1 MYCPVCKAKLSD
13 NATICITCGTRLTDS
28 LKEEA
33 KTVVPEEPVKDT
45 KKFKLFGKKEKTKEY
60 SYNRALLDYADEKP
74 GTRVAP
80 PPKKPEPVKEPQI
93 SEETQ
98 KKLKAL
104 YGKKEEFASEDGIG
118 STAYTVAKPKSE
130 REEEAR
136 RAAEEEARKRAEEE
150 ARRKAEEEARRI
162 AEEEARK
169 RAEEEARR
177 KAEEEARRA
186 AEEEARRKAEE
197 EARRIAEEEARRKAE
212 EEARRAAEEE
222 ARRKAEEEARRVA
235 EEEARRAAE
244 EEARR
249 KAEEEARRVAEE
261 EARRAAE
268 EEARRKA
275 EEEARRAAE
284 EEARRV
290 AEEEARRKAEEEA
303 RRKAEEEA
311 RRAAEEEARR
321 KAEEEARRAA
331 EEEARRKAEEEARRK
346 AEEEEARRA
355 AEEEEARRIAEE
367 EARLA
372 AEDEEA
378 RKRAEEEAGLAAK
391 VEARLAAMSG
401 NKTTKVKEEK
411 DNDIES
417 SKENLAATMPAYS
430 SVSVSDEKAQEKE
443 AAEPVHNNSSA
454 SAETTLE
461 DMLRAFGTS
470 KEETPV
476 AETVDIKPVSVPEP
490 VVEKE
495 KVNNVEPTPVEKPTA
510 NTGDTLEER
519 LASLG
524 KTQDS
529 SLAGTQSTEKPLTL
543 EEQLRNFKSNKSNN
557 DDIEYAGASEYRTLE
572 DQIRFY
578 EQNVSSNSIFGKK
591 KRR

>member
-28 LKEEA
+28 LKEKA

-136 RAAEEEARKRAEEE
+136 RAAEEEAR
-150 ARRKAEEEARRI
+150 RKAEEEARRI
-162 AEEEARK
+162 
-169 RAEEEARR
+169 
-177 KAEEEARRA
+177 AEEEARRA

-197 EARRIAEEEARRKAE
+197 EARKATEEEN
-212 EEARRAAEEE
+212 
-222 ARRKAEEEARRVA
+222 
-235 EEEARRAAE
+235 
-244 EEARR
+244 
-249 KAEEEARRVAEE
+249 
-261 EARRAAE
+261 
-268 EEARRKA
+268 
-275 EEEARRAAE
+275 
-284 EEARRV
+284 
-290 AEEEARRKAEEEA
+290 
-303 RRKAEEEA
+303 
-311 RRAAEEEARR
+311 
-321 KAEEEARRAA
+321 
-331 EEEARRKAEEEARRK
+331 
-346 AEEEEARRA
+346 
-355 AEEEEARRIAEE
+355 RRIAEE

-417 SKENLAATMPAYS
+417 SKENLAATMPAYT
-430 SVSVSDEKAQEKE
+430 SVSVPDEKVQEKE
-443 AAEPVHNNSSA
+443 VAEPVHNNSST

-510 NTGDTLEER
+510 NIGDTLEER

-524 KTQDS
+524 KTQES

>member
-136 RAAEEEARKRAEEE
+136 RAAEEEAR
-150 ARRKAEEEARRI
+150 RKAEEEARRK

-186 AEEEARRKAEE
+186 AEEEARRK
-197 EARRIAEEEARRKAE
+197 
-212 EEARRAAEEE
+212 
-222 ARRKAEEEARRVA
+222 
-235 EEEARRAAE
+235 
-244 EEARR
+244 
-249 KAEEEARRVAEE
+249 
-261 EARRAAE
+261 
-268 EEARRKA
+268 
-275 EEEARRAAE
+275 
-284 EEARRV
+284 

-346 AEEEEARRA
+346 AEEEARRAAEEEARRKAEEEARRA
-355 AEEEEARRIAEE
+355 AEEEARRNAEEEARRAAEEETRRKAEEEEARRIAEE

>member
-28 LKEEA
+28 LKEKA

-136 RAAEEEARKRAEEE
+136 RAAEEEARRKAEEEARRIAEEEARRKAEEEARRIAEEEARRKAEEEARRIAEEE

-169 RAEEEARR
+169 AAEEEARR
-177 KAEEEARRA
+177 KAEEEARRAAEEEARRIAEEEARRAAEEEARRKAEEEARRAAEEEARRA

-197 EARRIAEEEARRKAE
+197 EARRIAEEEARR
-212 EEARRAAEEE
+212 AAEEE
-222 ARRKAEEEARRVA
+222 ARRKAEEEARKA
-235 EEEARRAAE
+235 TEEEN
-244 EEARR
+244 
-249 KAEEEARRVAEE
+249 
-261 EARRAAE
+261 
-268 EEARRKA
+268 
-275 EEEARRAAE
+275 
-284 EEARRV
+284 
-290 AEEEARRKAEEEA
+290 
-303 RRKAEEEA
+303 
-311 RRAAEEEARR
+311 
-321 KAEEEARRAA
+321 
-331 EEEARRKAEEEARRK
+331 
-346 AEEEEARRA
+346 
-355 AEEEEARRIAEE
+355 RRIAEE

-417 SKENLAATMPAYS
+417 SKENLAATMPAYT
-430 SVSVSDEKAQEKE
+430 SVSVPDEKVQEKE
-443 AAEPVHNNSSA
+443 VAEPVHNNSST

>member
-136 RAAEEEARKRAEEE
+136 RAAEEE
-150 ARRKAEEEARRI
+150 
-162 AEEEARK
+162 
-169 RAEEEARR
+169 
-177 KAEEEARRA
+177 
-186 AEEEARRKAEE
+186 
-197 EARRIAEEEARRKAE
+197 
-212 EEARRAAEEE
+212 
-222 ARRKAEEEARRVA
+222 
-235 EEEARRAAE
+235 
-244 EEARR
+244 
-249 KAEEEARRVAEE
+249 
-261 EARRAAE
+261 
-268 EEARRKA
+268 
-275 EEEARRAAE
+275 
-284 EEARRV
+284 
-290 AEEEARRKAEEEA
+290 
-303 RRKAEEEA
+303 
-311 RRAAEEEARR
+311 
-321 KAEEEARRAA
+321 
-331 EEEARRKAEEEARRK
+331 
-346 AEEEEARRA
+346 
-355 AEEEEARRIAEE
+355 EARRIAEE

-401 NKTTKVKEEK
+401 NKTTKVKEEN

-529 SLAGTQSTEKPLTL
+529 SLAGTQSTERPLTL

>member
-136 RAAEEEARKRAEEE
+136 RAAEEEAR
-150 ARRKAEEEARRI
+150 RKAEEEARR
-162 AEEEARK
+162 K
-169 RAEEEARR
+169 
-177 KAEEEARRA
+177 

-222 ARRKAEEEARRVA
+222 ARKAT
-235 EEEARRAAE
+235 
-244 EEARR
+244 
-249 KAEEEARRVAEE
+249 
-261 EARRAAE
+261 
-268 EEARRKA
+268 
-275 EEEARRAAE
+275 
-284 EEARRV
+284 
-290 AEEEARRKAEEEA
+290 
-303 RRKAEEEA
+303 
-311 RRAAEEEARR
+311 
-321 KAEEEARRAA
+321 
-331 EEEARRKAEEEARRK
+331 
-346 AEEEEARRA
+346 
-355 AEEEEARRIAEE
+355 EEEARRIAEE

-401 NKTTKVKEEK
+401 NTTTKVKEEK

-443 AAEPVHNNSSA
+443 VAEPVHNNSSA
-454 SAETTLE
+454 SVETTLE

>member
-28 LKEEA
+28 LKEKA

-136 RAAEEEARKRAEEE
+136 RAAEEEAR
-150 ARRKAEEEARRI
+150 RKAEEEARRI

-169 RAEEEARR
+169 
-177 KAEEEARRA
+177 A

-197 EARRIAEEEARRKAE
+197 EARRIAEEEARRAAE

-222 ARRKAEEEARRVA
+222 ARRAA
-235 EEEARRAAE
+235 EEEARRA
-244 EEARR
+244 
-249 KAEEEARRVAEE
+249 
-261 EARRAAE
+261 
-268 EEARRKA
+268 
-275 EEEARRAAE
+275 
-284 EEARRV
+284 
-290 AEEEARRKAEEEA
+290 AEEEA

-331 EEEARRKAEEEARRK
+331 EEEARRAAEEEARKKAEEEARRIAEEEARRAAEEEARRK
-346 AEEEEARRA
+346 AEEEARKA
-355 AEEEEARRIAEE
+355 TEEENRRIAEE

-417 SKENLAATMPAYS
+417 SKENLATTMPAYT
-430 SVSVSDEKAQEKE
+430 SVSVPDEKVQEKE
-443 AAEPVHNNSSA
+443 VAEPVHNNSST

-510 NTGDTLEER
+510 NIGDTLEER

-524 KTQDS
+524 KTQES

>member
-28 LKEEA
+28 LKEKA

-136 RAAEEEARKRAEEE
+136 RAAEEEARRKAEEEARRIAEEE

-169 RAEEEARR
+169 
-177 KAEEEARRA
+177 A

-222 ARRKAEEEARRVA
+222 ARRAA

-244 EEARR
+244 EEARK
-249 KAEEEARRVAEE
+249 KAEEEARRI
-261 EARRAAE
+261 AE

-275 EEEARRAAE
+275 EEEARKATE
-284 EEARRV
+284 EEN
-290 AEEEARRKAEEEA
+290 
-303 RRKAEEEA
+303 
-311 RRAAEEEARR
+311 
-321 KAEEEARRAA
+321 
-331 EEEARRKAEEEARRK
+331 
-346 AEEEEARRA
+346 
-355 AEEEEARRIAEE
+355 RRIAEE

-417 SKENLAATMPAYS
+417 SKENLAATMPAYT
-430 SVSVSDEKAQEKE
+430 SVSVPDEKVQEKE
-443 AAEPVHNNSSA
+443 VAEPVHNNSST

-510 NTGDTLEER
+510 NIGDTLEER

-524 KTQDS
+524 KTQES

>member
-136 RAAEEEARKRAEEE
+136 RAAEEEAR
-150 ARRKAEEEARRI
+150 RKAEEEARRK

-197 EARRIAEEEARRKAE
+197 EARRKAE

-222 ARRKAEEEARRVA
+222 ARRKAEEE
-235 EEEARRAAE
+235 
-244 EEARR
+244 EARR
-249 KAEEEARRVAEE
+249 K
-261 EARRAAE
+261 
-268 EEARRKA
+268 
-275 EEEARRAAE
+275 
-284 EEARRV
+284 
-290 AEEEARRKAEEEA
+290 
-303 RRKAEEEA
+303 
-311 RRAAEEEARR
+311 
-321 KAEEEARRAA
+321 
-331 EEEARRKAEEEARRK
+331 
-346 AEEEEARRA
+346 
-355 AEEEEARRIAEE
+355 AEE

>member
-28 LKEEA
+28 LKEKA

-136 RAAEEEARKRAEEE
+136 RAAEEEAR
-150 ARRKAEEEARRI
+150 RKAEEEARRI
-162 AEEEARK
+162 
-169 RAEEEARR
+169 
-177 KAEEEARRA
+177 AEEEARRA

-197 EARRIAEEEARRKAE
+197 EARKATEEEN
-212 EEARRAAEEE
+212 
-222 ARRKAEEEARRVA
+222 
-235 EEEARRAAE
+235 
-244 EEARR
+244 
-249 KAEEEARRVAEE
+249 
-261 EARRAAE
+261 
-268 EEARRKA
+268 
-275 EEEARRAAE
+275 
-284 EEARRV
+284 
-290 AEEEARRKAEEEA
+290 
-303 RRKAEEEA
+303 
-311 RRAAEEEARR
+311 
-321 KAEEEARRAA
+321 
-331 EEEARRKAEEEARRK
+331 
-346 AEEEEARRA
+346 
-355 AEEEEARRIAEE
+355 RRIAEE

-417 SKENLAATMPAYS
+417 SKENLAATMPAYT
-430 SVSVSDEKAQEKE
+430 SVSVPDEKVQEKE
-443 AAEPVHNNSSA
+443 VAEPVHNNSST

-510 NTGDTLEER
+510 NIGDTLEER

-524 KTQDS
+524 KTQES

-591 KRR
+591 KEGKIVDLSLLTEDEKIALLELYKVAYEKLQLEEAKKKMKQLLF

>member
-212 EEARRAAEEE
+212 EEARR
-222 ARRKAEEEARRVA
+222 
-235 EEEARRAAE
+235 
-244 EEARR
+244 
-249 KAEEEARRVAEE
+249 VAEE

-303 RRKAEEEA
+303 RRVAEEEA
-311 RRAAEEEARR
+311 RRKAEEEARR

-401 NKTTKVKEEK
+401 NKTTKVKEEN

-495 KVNNVEPTPVEKPTA
+495 KVNNVEPTPVEKPTS

-529 SLAGTQSTEKPLTL
+529 SLAGTQSTERPLTL

>member
-28 LKEEA
+28 LKEKA

-136 RAAEEEARKRAEEE
+136 RAAEEEAR
-150 ARRKAEEEARRI
+150 
-162 AEEEARK
+162 
-169 RAEEEARR
+169 
-177 KAEEEARRA
+177 
-186 AEEEARRKAEE
+186 RKAEE

-212 EEARRAAEEE
+212 EEARRIAEEEARKAAEEE
-222 ARRKAEEEARRVA
+222 ARRKAEEEARRIA

-249 KAEEEARRVAEE
+249 AAEE

-268 EEARRKA
+268 EEARRA
-275 EEEARRAAE
+275 
-284 EEARRV
+284 
-290 AEEEARRKAEEEA
+290 AEEEA

-331 EEEARRKAEEEARRK
+331 EEEARRAAEEEARKKAEEEARRIAEEEARRAAEEEARRK
-346 AEEEEARRA
+346 AEEEARKA
-355 AEEEEARRIAEE
+355 TEEENRRIAEE

-417 SKENLAATMPAYS
+417 SKENLAATMPAYT
-430 SVSVSDEKAQEKE
+430 SVSVPDEKVQEKE
-443 AAEPVHNNSSA
+443 VAEPVHNNSST

-510 NTGDTLEER
+510 NIGDTLEER

-524 KTQDS
+524 KTQES

>member
-28 LKEEA
+28 LKEKA

-136 RAAEEEARKRAEEE
+136 RAAEEEAR
-150 ARRKAEEEARRI
+150 RKAEEEARR
-162 AEEEARK
+162 K
-169 RAEEEARR
+169 
-177 KAEEEARRA
+177 

-197 EARRIAEEEARRKAE
+197 EARRIAEEEARR
-212 EEARRAAEEE
+212 AAEEE
-222 ARRKAEEEARRVA
+222 ARRKAEEEARKA
-235 EEEARRAAE
+235 TEEEN
-244 EEARR
+244 
-249 KAEEEARRVAEE
+249 
-261 EARRAAE
+261 
-268 EEARRKA
+268 
-275 EEEARRAAE
+275 
-284 EEARRV
+284 
-290 AEEEARRKAEEEA
+290 
-303 RRKAEEEA
+303 
-311 RRAAEEEARR
+311 
-321 KAEEEARRAA
+321 
-331 EEEARRKAEEEARRK
+331 
-346 AEEEEARRA
+346 
-355 AEEEEARRIAEE
+355 RRIAEE

-417 SKENLAATMPAYS
+417 SKENLAATMPAYT
-430 SVSVSDEKAQEKE
+430 SVSVPDEKVQEKE
-443 AAEPVHNNSSA
+443 VAEPVHNNSST

-510 NTGDTLEER
+510 NIGDTLEER

-524 KTQDS
+524 KTQES

>member
-136 RAAEEEARKRAEEE
+136 RAAEEEARRKAEEEARRKAEEE

-169 RAEEEARR
+169 KAEEEARRKAEEEARRKAEEEARRAAEEEARRIAEEEARRKAEEEARR

-222 ARRKAEEEARRVA
+222 ARRIA
-235 EEEARRAAE
+235 EEEARRA
-244 EEARR
+244 
-249 KAEEEARRVAEE
+249 
-261 EARRAAE
+261 
-268 EEARRKA
+268 
-275 EEEARRAAE
+275 
-284 EEARRV
+284 

-321 KAEEEARRAA
+321 IAAEEVRRKAEEEARKAAEEEARRVAEEEARRAA
-331 EEEARRKAEEEARRK
+331 EEEARKAT
-346 AEEEEARRA
+346 
-355 AEEEEARRIAEE
+355 EEEARRIAEE

-401 NKTTKVKEEK
+401 NKTTNVKEEK

-443 AAEPVHNNSSA
+443 VAEPVHNNSSA
-454 SAETTLE
+454 SVETTLE

>member
-28 LKEEA
+28 LKEKA

-136 RAAEEEARKRAEEE
+136 RAAEEEARRKAEEEARRIAEEE

-169 RAEEEARR
+169 AAEEEARRKAEEEARRAAEEEARRIAEEEARRAAEEEARRKAEEEARRAAEEEARRAAEEEARR

-197 EARRIAEEEARRKAE
+197 EARRIAEEEARR
-212 EEARRAAEEE
+212 AAEEE
-222 ARRKAEEEARRVA
+222 ARRKAEEEARKA
-235 EEEARRAAE
+235 TEEEN
-244 EEARR
+244 
-249 KAEEEARRVAEE
+249 
-261 EARRAAE
+261 
-268 EEARRKA
+268 
-275 EEEARRAAE
+275 
-284 EEARRV
+284 
-290 AEEEARRKAEEEA
+290 
-303 RRKAEEEA
+303 
-311 RRAAEEEARR
+311 
-321 KAEEEARRAA
+321 
-331 EEEARRKAEEEARRK
+331 
-346 AEEEEARRA
+346 
-355 AEEEEARRIAEE
+355 RRIAEE

-417 SKENLAATMPAYS
+417 SKENLAATMPAYT
-430 SVSVSDEKAQEKE
+430 SVSVPDEKVQEKE
-443 AAEPVHNNSSA
+443 VAEPVHNNSST

>member
-136 RAAEEEARKRAEEE
+136 RAAEEEAR
-150 ARRKAEEEARRI
+150 RKAEEEAR
-162 AEEEARK
+162 
-169 RAEEEARR
+169 
-177 KAEEEARRA
+177 KA
-186 AEEEARRKAEE
+186 
-197 EARRIAEEEARRKAE
+197 
-212 EEARRAAEEE
+212 
-222 ARRKAEEEARRVA
+222 AEEEARRVA

-244 EEARR
+244 EEAR
-249 KAEEEARRVAEE
+249 KAA
-261 EARRAAE
+261 
-268 EEARRKA
+268 
-275 EEEARRAAE
+275 
-284 EEARRV
+284 
-290 AEEEARRKAEEEA
+290 
-303 RRKAEEEA
+303 
-311 RRAAEEEARR
+311 
-321 KAEEEARRAA
+321 
-331 EEEARRKAEEEARRK
+331 
-346 AEEEEARRA
+346 
-355 AEEEEARRIAEE
+355 EEEARRIAEE

-401 NKTTKVKEEK
+401 NKTTNVKEEK

-443 AAEPVHNNSSA
+443 VAEPVHNNSSA
-454 SAETTLE
+454 SVETTLE

>member
-28 LKEEA
+28 LKEKA

-136 RAAEEEARKRAEEE
+136 RAAEEEARRKAEEEARRIAEEE

-169 RAEEEARR
+169 
-177 KAEEEARRA
+177 A

-222 ARRKAEEEARRVA
+222 ARRAA
-235 EEEARRAAE
+235 EEEARRA
-244 EEARR
+244 
-249 KAEEEARRVAEE
+249 
-261 EARRAAE
+261 
-268 EEARRKA
+268 
-275 EEEARRAAE
+275 
-284 EEARRV
+284 
-290 AEEEARRKAEEEA
+290 AEEEA

-331 EEEARRKAEEEARRK
+331 EEEARRAAEEEARKKAEEEARRIAEEEARRK
-346 AEEEEARRA
+346 AEEEARKA
-355 AEEEEARRIAEE
+355 TEEENRRIAEE

-417 SKENLAATMPAYS
+417 SKENLAATMPAYT
-430 SVSVSDEKAQEKE
+430 SVSVPDEKVQEKE
-443 AAEPVHNNSSA
+443 VAEPVHNNSST

-510 NTGDTLEER
+510 NIGDTLEER

-524 KTQDS
+524 KTQES

>member
-28 LKEEA
+28 LKEKA

-136 RAAEEEARKRAEEE
+136 RAAEEEARRKAEEEARRKAEEEARRKAEEEARRIAEEEARRKAEEEARRIAEEEARRKAEEEARRIAEEEARRKAEEEARRIAEEEARRKAEEEARRIAEEE

-169 RAEEEARR
+169 AAEEEARR
-177 KAEEEARRA
+177 KAEEEARRAAEEEARRIAEEEARRAAEEEARRKAEEEARRAAEEEARRA

-197 EARRIAEEEARRKAE
+197 EARRIAEEEARR
-212 EEARRAAEEE
+212 AAEEE
-222 ARRKAEEEARRVA
+222 ARRKAEEEARKA
-235 EEEARRAAE
+235 TEEEN
-244 EEARR
+244 
-249 KAEEEARRVAEE
+249 
-261 EARRAAE
+261 
-268 EEARRKA
+268 
-275 EEEARRAAE
+275 
-284 EEARRV
+284 
-290 AEEEARRKAEEEA
+290 
-303 RRKAEEEA
+303 
-311 RRAAEEEARR
+311 
-321 KAEEEARRAA
+321 
-331 EEEARRKAEEEARRK
+331 
-346 AEEEEARRA
+346 
-355 AEEEEARRIAEE
+355 RRIAEE

-476 AETVDIKPVSVPEP
+476 AETVDITPVSVPEP

-543 EEQLRNFKSNKSNN
+543 EEQLKNFKSNKSNN

>member
-136 RAAEEEARKRAEEE
+136 RAAEEEARRKAEEE
-150 ARRKAEEEARRI
+150 ARRKAEEEARRK

-212 EEARRAAEEE
+212 EEAKRAAEEE
-222 ARRKAEEEARRVA
+222 ARRKAEEEEARRVAEEEARRKA

-249 KAEEEARRVAEE
+249 KAEEEAKRAAEEEARKAAEEEARRAAEEEARRAAEE

-284 EEARRV
+284 EEARR
-290 AEEEARRKAEEEA
+290 
-303 RRKAEEEA
+303 
-311 RRAAEEEARR
+311 AAE
-321 KAEEEARRAA
+321 
-331 EEEARRKAEEEARRK
+331 
-346 AEEEEARRA
+346 
-355 AEEEEARRIAEE
+355 EE

-430 SVSVSDEKAQEKE
+430 SVSVSDEKVQEKE
-443 AAEPVHNNSSA
+443 VAEPVHNNSSA
-454 SAETTLE
+454 SVETTLE

>member
-28 LKEEA
+28 LKEKA

-136 RAAEEEARKRAEEE
+136 RAAEEEARRKAEEEARRIAEEEARRKAEEEARRIAEEEARRKAEEEARRIAEEE

-169 RAEEEARR
+169 AAEEEARRKAEEEARRAAEEEARRIAEEEARRAAEEEARRKAEEEARRAAEEEARRAAEEEARR

-197 EARRIAEEEARRKAE
+197 EARRIAEEEARR
-212 EEARRAAEEE
+212 AAEEE
-222 ARRKAEEEARRVA
+222 ARRKAEEEARKA
-235 EEEARRAAE
+235 TEEEN
-244 EEARR
+244 
-249 KAEEEARRVAEE
+249 
-261 EARRAAE
+261 
-268 EEARRKA
+268 
-275 EEEARRAAE
+275 
-284 EEARRV
+284 
-290 AEEEARRKAEEEA
+290 
-303 RRKAEEEA
+303 
-311 RRAAEEEARR
+311 
-321 KAEEEARRAA
+321 
-331 EEEARRKAEEEARRK
+331 
-346 AEEEEARRA
+346 
-355 AEEEEARRIAEE
+355 RRIAEE

-417 SKENLAATMPAYS
+417 SKENLAATMPAYT
-430 SVSVSDEKAQEKE
+430 SVSVPDEKVQEKE
-443 AAEPVHNNSSA
+443 VAEPVHNNSST

>member
-1 MYCPVCKAKLSD
+1 
-13 NATICITCGTRLTDS
+13 
-28 LKEEA
+28 
-33 KTVVPEEPVKDT
+33 
-45 KKFKLFGKKEKTKEY
+45 
-60 SYNRALLDYADEKP
+60 
-74 GTRVAP
+74 
-80 PPKKPEPVKEPQI
+80 
-93 SEETQ
+93 
-98 KKLKAL
+98 
-104 YGKKEEFASEDGIG
+104 
-118 STAYTVAKPKSE
+118 
-130 REEEAR
+130 
-136 RAAEEEARKRAEEE
+136 
-150 ARRKAEEEARRI
+150 
-162 AEEEARK
+162 
-169 RAEEEARR
+169 
-177 KAEEEARRA
+177 
-186 AEEEARRKAEE
+186 
-197 EARRIAEEEARRKAE
+197 
-212 EEARRAAEEE
+212 
-222 ARRKAEEEARRVA
+222 
-235 EEEARRAAE
+235 
-244 EEARR
+244 
-249 KAEEEARRVAEE
+249 
-261 EARRAAE
+261 
-268 EEARRKA
+268 
-275 EEEARRAAE
+275 
-284 EEARRV
+284 
-290 AEEEARRKAEEEA
+290 
-303 RRKAEEEA
+303 
-311 RRAAEEEARR
+311 
-321 KAEEEARRAA
+321 
-331 EEEARRKAEEEARRK
+331 
-346 AEEEEARRA
+346 
-355 AEEEEARRIAEE
+355 
-367 EARLA
+367 
-372 AEDEEA
+372 
-378 RKRAEEEAGLAAK
+378 
-391 VEARLAAMSG
+391 MSG

-443 AAEPVHNNSSA
+443 TAEPVHNNSSA

>member
-28 LKEEA
+28 LKEKA

-136 RAAEEEARKRAEEE
+136 RAAEEEARRKAEEEARRKAEEE

-169 RAEEEARR
+169 AAEEEARR
-177 KAEEEARRA
+177 KAEEEARRAAEEEARRIAEEEARRAAEEEARRKAEEEARRAAEEEARRA

-197 EARRIAEEEARRKAE
+197 EARRIAEEEARR
-212 EEARRAAEEE
+212 AAEEE
-222 ARRKAEEEARRVA
+222 ARRKAEEEARKA
-235 EEEARRAAE
+235 TEEEN
-244 EEARR
+244 
-249 KAEEEARRVAEE
+249 
-261 EARRAAE
+261 
-268 EEARRKA
+268 
-275 EEEARRAAE
+275 
-284 EEARRV
+284 
-290 AEEEARRKAEEEA
+290 
-303 RRKAEEEA
+303 
-311 RRAAEEEARR
+311 
-321 KAEEEARRAA
+321 
-331 EEEARRKAEEEARRK
+331 
-346 AEEEEARRA
+346 
-355 AEEEEARRIAEE
+355 RRIAEE

-417 SKENLAATMPAYS
+417 SKENLAATMPAYT
-430 SVSVSDEKAQEKE
+430 SVSVPDEKVQEKE
-443 AAEPVHNNSSA
+443 VAEPVHNNSST

-510 NTGDTLEER
+510 NIGDTLEER

-524 KTQDS
+524 KTQES